1 MNLIILLQ
9 EIKSTSVGNKAF
21 KNPTDENRLAYT
33 RKTNFYVISCQKRKM
48 QYFAN
53 LNEKN
58 ITNNR
63 TFWQTVKA
71 VLSEKNKSREKILW

>member
-33 RKTNFYVISCQKRKM
+33 RKTNFYVFLVRK
-48 QYFAN
+48 
-53 LNEKN
+53 EKCN
-58 ITNNR
+58 IL
-63 TFWQTVKA
+63 QT
-71 VLSEKNKSREKILW
+71 